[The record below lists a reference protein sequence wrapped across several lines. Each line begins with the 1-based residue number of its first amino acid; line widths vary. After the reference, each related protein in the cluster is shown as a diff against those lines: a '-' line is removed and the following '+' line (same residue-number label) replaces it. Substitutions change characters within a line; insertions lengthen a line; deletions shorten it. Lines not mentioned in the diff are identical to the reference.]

1 MLRHMC
7 GYLQATDHVRAHD
20 LSVKEWRQEVRDI
33 VEHKE
38 DEFLRLLPS
47 CERGDLGEEHQ
58 ITQEFGT
65 QFCTI
70 CFAGD
75 VLVFPFIRLD
85 FQGCELFAIWK
96 FGCPK

>member
-58 ITQEFGT
+58 ITQEFVQWMDVITFFNGVDRFILNSLDYRYT
-65 QFCTI
+65 VLYNMFC
-70 CFAGD
+70 
-75 VLVFPFIRLD
+75 R
-85 FQGCELFAIWK
+85 
-96 FGCPK
+96 

>member
-1 MLRHMC
+1 MC

-58 ITQEFGT
+58 ITQEFVQWMDVITFFNGVDRYT
-65 QFCTI
+65 VLYNMFC
-70 CFAGD
+70 
-75 VLVFPFIRLD
+75 R
-85 FQGCELFAIWK
+85 
-96 FGCPK
+96 